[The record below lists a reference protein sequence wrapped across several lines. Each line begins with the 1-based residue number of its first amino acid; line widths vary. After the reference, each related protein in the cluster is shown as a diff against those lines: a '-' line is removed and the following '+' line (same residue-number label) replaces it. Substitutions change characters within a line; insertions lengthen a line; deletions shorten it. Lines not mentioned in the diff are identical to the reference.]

1 MTLVLRYAA
10 RSDRGLVRSNNQDS
24 VYAGPRLLAL
34 ADGMGGHAAGEV
46 ASKVVIASLAPLD
59 DDEPGD
65 DLVTQ
70 LRDAVTEGNRAISE
84 LVAGDPDLDGMGTTL
99 TAVLFSGS
107 RLGLVHVGDSR
118 AYLMRGGQFSQ
129 ITRDDSF
136 VNELLEQ
143 GRITEEEAATHPQ
156 RSLLLKALTGHEVEP
171 SVTVREAR
179 AGDRYLLCSDGLSGM
194 VSNENLAEALRIP
207 DPQDCAD
214 RMIELALKGGGT
226 DNVTVI
232 VADVVDVD
240 FGEDAPIVGGA
251 AGDGRDEAPTGDSPA
266 ARARALTAP
275 ADPAGAEQPGPA
287 EQQAETPPDPKAKR
301 RKRFRLLSAFGLA
314 VVLLAATGLATRY
327 FVLGQYYVGADD
339 GEVVIHQGVPG
350 SILGFDLH
358 RRAEGSCPPEASM
371 CDPLRLRDLEQH
383 AREAVRNGVNR
394 ENLDESRSYINS
406 LRRNNMLE
414 PCDDTSGS
422 VQGGGFGGV
431 EQGGGTDQDPAG
443 QDSTEQNSA
452 GQTSVPATGGND
464 GSTGDDGPIG
474 DADTEPTGTGAERH
488 EGGQRPGV
496 DCRPVPDSG
505 GN

>member
-10 RSDRGLVRSNNQDS
+10 RSDRGLVRSSNQDS

-65 DLVTQ
+65 DLLSQ
-70 LRDAVTEGNRAISE
+70 LREAVSGGNAAISE
-84 LVAGDPDLDGMGTTL
+84 LVANDPDLDGMGTTL
-99 TAVLFSGS
+99 TAMLFSGS
-107 RLGLVHVGDSR
+107 RLGMVHVGDSR
-118 AYLMRGGQFSQ
+118 AYLLRNGQFSQ

-143 GRITEEEAATHPQ
+143 GRITADQAATHPQ

-171 SVTVREAR
+171 SLTVREAR

-194 VSNENLAEALRIP
+194 VSDETLAEAIQIP

-251 AGDGRDEAPTGDSPA
+251 AGDGSDDYNHQGDSPA

-275 ADPAGAEQPGPA
+275 PPPPPPQLTEQF
-287 EQQAETPPDPKAKR
+287 EENPKAKR
-301 RKRFRLLSAFGLA
+301 RKRWRWLVGIVLVL
-314 VVLLAATGLATRY
+314 VLLAAGAIATRY
-327 FVLGQYYVGADD
+327 FVLSQYYVGV
-339 GEVVIHQGVPG
+339 GPNQEVAVFRGVPG
-350 SILGFDLH
+350 SILGIQLH
-358 RRAEGSCPPEASM
+358 QEAEGSCPPGSSL
-371 CDPLRLRDLEQH
+371 CDVLTVPELQQDAQS
-383 AREAVRNGVNR
+383 AVRNGVKKDSLQDAR
-394 ENLDESRSYINS
+394 DYINNF
-406 LRRNNMLE
+406 LRYKTLKDCT
-414 PCDDTSGS
+414 P
-422 VQGGGFGGV
+422 Q
-431 EQGGGTDQDPAG
+431 Q
-443 QDSTEQNSA
+443 
-452 GQTSVPATGGND
+452 
-464 GSTGDDGPIG
+464 
-474 DADTEPTGTGAERH
+474 PTGTSPTPTP
-488 EGGQRPGV
+488 PGTGLPGTG
-496 DCRPVPDSG
+496 CPATTPSG
-505 GN
+505 GGG

>member
-10 RSDRGLVRSNNQDS
+10 RSDRGLVRSSNQDS

-70 LRDAVTEGNRAISE
+70 LREAVQQGNQAISE
-84 LVAGDPDLDGMGTTL
+84 LVANDPDLDGMGTTL

-118 AYLMRGGQFSQ
+118 AYLLRNGQFSQ

-143 GRITEEEAATHPQ
+143 GRITEDEAATHPQ

-171 SVTVREAR
+171 SLTVREAR

-194 VSNENLAEALRIP
+194 VSNDTLAEAMQIP
-207 DPQDCAD
+207 DPQECAD

-232 VADVVDVD
+232 IADVVDVD

-251 AGDGRDEAPTGDSPA
+251 AGDGSDEGHQGDSPA

-275 ADPAGAEQPGPA
+275 PPPQQPA
-287 EQQAETPPDPKAKR
+287 EQAEQAPDPKAKR
-301 RKRFRLLSAFGLA
+301 RKRIRLLVAFGLA
-314 VVLLAATGLATRY
+314 LVLLTAAAIATRY
-327 FVLGQYYVGADD
+327 FVLRQYYVGV
-339 GEVVIHQGVPG
+339 GSNQEVVVFQGVPG

-358 RRAEGSCPPEASM
+358 RVTEGSCPPEASL
-371 CDPLRLRDLEQH
+371 CEPLRVQDLQQD
-383 AREAVRNGVNR
+383 ARVAVRNGVKR
-394 ENLDESRSYINS
+394 DGLSESRDYIDT

-414 PCDDTSGS
+414 ICDTEQP
-422 VQGGGFGGV
+422 QGGGLGGI
-431 EQGGGTDQDPAG
+431 EQGGSSQQPS
-443 QDSTEQNSA
+443 QSA
-452 GQTSVPATGGND
+452 TQQP
-464 GSTGDDGPIG
+464 
-474 DADTEPTGTGAERH
+474 

-496 DCRPVPDSG
+496 DCRPAPSSG

>member
-46 ASKVVIASLAPLD
+46 ASKVVIASLAHLD

-70 LRDAVTEGNRAISE
+70 LRDAVNQGNQAISE
-84 LVAGDPDLDGMGTTL
+84 LVANDPDLDGMGTTL

-118 AYLMRGGQFSQ
+118 AYLLRNGQFSQ

-194 VSNENLAEALRIP
+194 VSNETLAEALRIP

-251 AGDGRDEAPTGDSPA
+251 AGDGSDEGPQGDSPA

-275 ADPAGAEQPGPA
+275 PPPPKPQRTEQL
-287 EQQAETPPDPKAKR
+287 ETPPDPKAKR
-301 RKRFRLLSAFGLA
+301 RKRVRLLLAFGLA
-314 VVLLAATGLATRY
+314 LVLLAAAAFATRY
-327 FVLGQYYVGADD
+327 FVLRQYYVGADEN
-339 GEVVIHQGVPG
+339 GEVVIFQGVPG
-350 SILGFDLH
+350 SILGFDLQKK
-358 RRAEGSCPPEASM
+358 AEGSCPPDSSLCE
-371 CDPLRLRDLEQH
+371 PLRLQDLQQE
-383 AREAVRNGVNR
+383 ARAAVDNGVKR
-394 ENLDESRSYINS
+394 DGLDESRQYINT
-406 LRRNNMLE
+406 LRRNNLLE
-414 PCDDTSGS
+414 ICDDTADQS
-422 VQGGGFGGV
+422 QGGGLGGF
-431 EQGGGTDQDPAG
+431 EQGGTSNSKESSAKASPTSETANPTDTTAG
-443 QDSTEQNSA
+443 RN
-452 GQTSVPATGGND
+452 
-464 GSTGDDGPIG
+464 
-474 DADTEPTGTGAERH
+474 

-496 DCRPVPDSG
+496 DCRPAPGSG

>member
-10 RSDRGLVRSNNQDS
+10 RSDRGLVRSSNQDS

-70 LRDAVTEGNRAISE
+70 LRDAVAHGNQAISE
-84 LVAGDPDLDGMGTTL
+84 LVANDPDLDGMGTTL

-107 RLGLVHVGDSR
+107 RLGMVHVGDSR
-118 AYLMRGGQFSQ
+118 AYLLRGGQFSQ

-136 VNELLEQ
+136 VNELIEQ

-171 SVTVREAR
+171 SFTVREAR

-194 VSNENLAEALRIP
+194 VSNETLAEAMQIP
-207 DPQDCAD
+207 DAQECAD

-226 DNVTVI
+226 DNVTVVI
-232 VADVVDVD
+232 ADVVDVD
-240 FGEDAPIVGGA
+240 YGDDAPIVGGA
-251 AGDGRDEAPTGDSPA
+251 AGDGSDEGHQGDSPA

-275 ADPAGAEQPGPA
+275 PQPQRLEPT
-287 EQQAETPPDPKAKR
+287 EPPPDPKAKR
-301 RKRFRLLSAFGLA
+301 RKRIRILVALGLA
-314 VVLLAATGLATRY
+314 LILLAAAAIATRY
-327 FVLGQYYVGADD
+327 FVLRQYYVGVGSND
-339 GEVVIHQGVPG
+339 EVVIYQGVPG
-350 SILGFDLH
+350 SVLGFDLH
-358 RRAEGSCPPEASM
+358 REAEGSCPPEASL
-371 CDPLRLRDLEQH
+371 CEPLRLQDLQQD
-383 AREAVRNGVNR
+383 ARVAVRNAVKRDG
-394 ENLDESRSYINS
+394 LAESRDYIDT

-414 PCDDTSGS
+414 ICDDEQP
-422 VQGGGFGGV
+422 QGGGVIGGIG
-431 EQGGGTDQDPAG
+431 QGGSEERTGENPP
-443 QDSTEQNSA
+443 S
-452 GQTSVPATGGND
+452 GGNQPS
-464 GSTGDDGPIG
+464 GAG
-474 DADTEPTGTGAERH
+474 EPTGDNQQSETASPDQ
-488 EGGQRPGV
+488 GQQQPGV
-496 DCRPVPDSG
+496 DCRPAPSPG